1 LTSGWVEASRIPTFL
16 PCDRDAILIGL
27 RIAGIRDPKKTKI
40 VLIKNTLEI
49 DRFQISEALKEE
61 LDQDDELG
69 KKVKVVG
76 EAREI
81 IFDILGNLAR

>member
-1 LTSGWVEASRIPTFL
+1 
-16 PCDRDAILIGL
+16 L